1 MRKFHDTFQNS
12 LGTLAV
18 ETPKKTPLGG
28 KFWSSMPIRAKRSE
42 RRNVTVGFMLHLIS
56 QVLLSELTVVKIDLQ

>member
-18 ETPKKTPLGG
+18 ETPKKNTIGG
-28 KFWSSMPIRAKRSE
+28 K
-42 RRNVTVGFMLHLIS
+42 
-56 QVLLSELTVVKIDLQ
+56 VLEFHANPGEAF